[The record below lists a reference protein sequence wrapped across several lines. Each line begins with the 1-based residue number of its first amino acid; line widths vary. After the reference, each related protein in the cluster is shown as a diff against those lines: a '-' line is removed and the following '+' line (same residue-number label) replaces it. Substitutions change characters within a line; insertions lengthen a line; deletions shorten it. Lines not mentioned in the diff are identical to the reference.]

1 MNRTFTL
8 NIEEFPLIT
17 DLGFEALHVIEFDAV
32 IEYGPTV
39 DDGWFIASL
48 WTEGEKKTR
57 KTMADYSAHWK
68 AHGSGDG
75 FQWIVRERKQV
86 EIERGGTLW
95 QMITDRLESPG
106 RWNEWVND
114 RVMEQFAEDR
124 ECAADDLADYRRD
137 QRISAELN
145 A

>member
-1 MNRTFTL
+1 MSRTFTL
-8 NIEEFPLIT
+8 TIEEFPLIT
-17 DLGFEALHVIEFDAV
+17 DLGFEALQVIEFEAM
-32 IEYGPTV
+32 IEYGPTF

-68 AHGSGDG
+68 AHGPGDG
-75 FQWIVRERKQV
+75 FQWIVRERKKI
-86 EIERGGTLW
+86 EIEEGGSLW
-95 QMITDRLESPG
+95 QLITDRLESRG
-106 RWNEWVND
+106 HWHEWVND
-114 RVMEQFAEDR
+114 KVMERLAEDR
-124 ECAADDLADYRRD
+124 ECEADDLADYRRD

>member
-1 MNRTFTL
+1 MSRTFTL
-8 NIEEFPLIT
+8 TIEEFPLIT
-17 DLGFEALHVIEFDAV
+17 DLGFEALQVIEFEAM
-32 IEYGPTV
+32 IEYGPTF

-75 FQWIVRERKQV
+75 FQWIVRERKKI
-86 EIERGGTLW
+86 EIEEGGSLW
-95 QMITDRLESPG
+95 QLITDRLESRG
-106 RWNEWVND
+106 HWHEWVND
-114 RVMEQFAEDR
+114 KVMERLAEDR
-124 ECAADDLADYRRD
+124 ECEADDLADYRRD

>member
-1 MNRTFTL
+1 MTRTFTL
-8 NIEEFPLIT
+8 TIEEFPLIT

-32 IEYGPTV
+32 IEYGPAF

-57 KTMADYSAHWK
+57 RSIAEHYAHIK
-68 AHGSGDG
+68 AHGSSDG
-75 FQWIVRERKQV
+75 FEWIVRERKRI
-86 EIERGGTLW
+86 EIERGGSLW
-95 QMITDRLESPG
+95 QMITDRLESRG
-106 RWNEWVND
+106 HWHEWVND
-114 RVMEQFAEDR
+114 RVMQHMAEER
-124 ECAADDLADYRRD
+124 ACAADNLADYRRD

>member
-1 MNRTFTL
+1 MTRTFTL
-8 NIEEFPLIT
+8 TIEEFPLIT

-32 IEYGPTV
+32 IEYGPTF

-57 KTMADYSAHWK
+57 RSIADHYAHVK
-68 AHGSGDG
+68 AHGSSDG
-75 FQWIVRERKQV
+75 FEWIVRERKRI
-86 EIERGGTLW
+86 EIERGGSLW
-95 QMITDRLESPG
+95 QMITDRLESRG
-106 RWNEWVND
+106 HWHEWVND
-114 RVMEQFAEDR
+114 KVMERFAEDR
-124 ECAADDLADYRRD
+124 ECEAGNIADYRRD